1 MQHCQGAV
9 CVIHECI
16 RLYFSISEPCSAVYW
31 PVNKTFTWLFDIE
44 HLFVY
49 LLFKAKVYLYYIFSI
64 IPYCTMVVLFGV
76 LEMLDLLLG
85 HDFFLLHYVLQQSD
99 GVSQNEVHVD
109 SLFYAFGWGFLDSYL
124 LVLIL
129 ELSMTLRKKITL
141 GQVWNINSFISY
153 Y

>member
-1 MQHCQGAV
+1 
-9 CVIHECI
+9 
-16 RLYFSISEPCSAVYW
+16 
-31 PVNKTFTWLFDIE
+31 
-44 HLFVY
+44 
-49 LLFKAKVYLYYIFSI
+49 
-64 IPYCTMVVLFGV
+64 MVVLFGV

-85 HDFFLLHYVLQQSD
+85 HDFFLLHYVLQQFD
-99 GVSQNEVHVD
+99 GAFRSEVHVD

-153 Y
+153 NCQFVWYFRETKMYLRDPMFEVMNVRDIVAFVESVFILGMPL